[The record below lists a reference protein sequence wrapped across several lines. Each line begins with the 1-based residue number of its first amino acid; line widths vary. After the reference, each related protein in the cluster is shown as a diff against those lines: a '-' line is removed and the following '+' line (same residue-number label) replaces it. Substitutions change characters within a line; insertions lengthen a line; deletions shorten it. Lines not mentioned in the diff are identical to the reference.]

1 MFKGIVLFVLFV
13 VNFFLINAEE
23 KTSTHSFPVGELGEA
38 WDFPSDHL
46 PIGGTIGN
54 IHFAMWNILDTKALH
69 HIIDNGQGLKDSY
82 IVTANI
88 PYDDLITVR
97 EAKVIENVIE
107 MIQHAK
113 YPRSLIALQETGKE
127 VYRRLQEVLPSNMK
141 LYPVNAEEVGHGD
154 VYIYDTNLFEVL
166 SIDKAYYSIRSHN
179 TMMALKLRE
188 KKTGLIYNFMQ
199 SHVPGGP
206 IFSNPAR
213 KELAEY
219 VKKHFDPHAITILV
233 GDMNRSSDFFIKN
246 FEQVFENQPFTSM
259 DILYPTHI
267 NTAKEASWID
277 NILIAIPEMDLKVE
291 VAESSAELFQSL
303 QSTIDLLNSFR

>member
-1 MFKGIVLFVLFV
+1 MLKGIVLFVLFV

-23 KTSTHSFPVGELGEA
+23 KTSTNSFPVGELGEA

-54 IHFAMWNILDTKALH
+54 IHFAMWNILDTEALH
-69 HIIDNGQGLKDSY
+69 HIVDNGQGLKDSY
-82 IVTANI
+82 IMTANTRF
-88 PYDDLITVR
+88 DDLITVR
-97 EAKVIENVIE
+97 EAKVIENVLE
-107 MIQHAK
+107 MIQHEK

-127 VYRRLQEVLPSNMK
+127 VFLRLQEVLPSNMK
-141 LYPVNAEEVGHGD
+141 LYPATVEEVGHGD
-154 VYIYDTNLFEVL
+154 IYIYDTNLFEVIN
-166 SIDKAYYSIRSHN
+166 IDKAYYKIRRQS

-206 IFSNPAR
+206 IFSAHAR

-219 VKKHFDPHAITILV
+219 VKSHYEPQAITILV

-259 DILYPTHI
+259 DIPYPTHI
-267 NTAKEASWID
+267 NTLKEASWID
-277 NILIAIPEMDLKVE
+277 NIFIALPEMEIKVE
-291 VAESSAELFQSL
+291 VAESAAELFQSL
-303 QSTIDLLNSFR
+303 QSIIDLLNSFR